1 MSKKNSSVNLKNGF
15 KNSKDLSIIFDNFKN
30 KLDSLNKKK
39 YAVAVSGGPDSLALV
54 ALTKAYSLIS
64 NTKFYYLLVDHN
76 IRKDSNREAK
86 QVKNLLK
93 KNDLNLSIFK
103 NSKKIAKN
111 IQAEARNV
119 RYSILAN
126 FCKKKKLEFFSL
138 PII

>member
-111 IQAEARNV
+111 
-119 RYSILAN
+119 S
-126 FCKKKKLEFFSL
+126 KK
-138 PII
+138 